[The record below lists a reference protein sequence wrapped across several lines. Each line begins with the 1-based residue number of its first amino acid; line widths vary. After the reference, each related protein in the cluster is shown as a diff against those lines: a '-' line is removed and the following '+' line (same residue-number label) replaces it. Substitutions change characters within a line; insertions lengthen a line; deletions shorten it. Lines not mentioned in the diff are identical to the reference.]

1 MGSCSCISWDFA
13 ASWNKGQKESE
24 VNGTGKKNRTRKSL
38 ERGIERANKGW
49 GKEECRNGRGDEE
62 DDEIQRSYVH

>member
-1 MGSCSCISWDFA
+1 M
-13 ASWNKGQKESE
+13 
-24 VNGTGKKNRTRKSL
+24 NGTGKKTRTRKSL
-38 ERGIERANKGW
+38 ERAIERANKGW